1 MAPRMVD
8 ALYLR
13 PTLLDGTKYKLF
25 LKSGSVLNSKKI
37 GEVLE

>member
-25 LKSGSVLNSKKI
+25 LKFGSVLNSKKI